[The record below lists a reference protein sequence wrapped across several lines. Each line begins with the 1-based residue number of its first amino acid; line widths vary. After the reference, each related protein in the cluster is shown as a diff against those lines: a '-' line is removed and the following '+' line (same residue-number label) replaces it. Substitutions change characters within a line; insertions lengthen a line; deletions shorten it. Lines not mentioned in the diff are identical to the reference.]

1 MPVEIFV
8 KLVQLALE
16 FGYVFASVRI
26 KFQKLVVGFAE
37 SGKLVF
43 VPVFWL

>member
-1 MPVEIFV
+1 MPIKIFV

-16 FGYVFASVRI
+16 FCYVFASVRI

-37 SGKLVF
+37 SRKLVF
-43 VPVFWL
+43 LPVFWL